1 VVKAQAS
8 LARAAAQELAGQVA
22 VVTGAARAIGRET
35 AETLAARGASIV
47 SIDLVDADETV
58 AAIESR
64 GGSALSIVSDVSA
77 EDAVGSAFERAL
89 EAFGRIDVLV
99 NNAGVFAGV
108 ERRPF
113 WEIPVDEWDRLMA
126 VNLRSVF
133 LCSRAASGPM
143 REARQGRIV
152 NIASNVITFGMANL
166 MHYVASKAAVV
177 GMTRSMARELGP
189 FGIAV
194 NAVAPGL
201 VTTEITVQTVPEEY
215 RKLVADGQCLTEAIL
230 PSDIAAAVAYL
241 AGPSARMVTGQTLLV
256 NGGATMGPA

>member
-1 VVKAQAS
+1 
-8 LARAAAQELAGQVA
+8 
-22 VVTGAARAIGRET
+22 
-35 AETLAARGASIV
+35 
-47 SIDLVDADETV
+47 
-58 AAIESR
+58 
-64 GGSALSIVSDVSA
+64 
-77 EDAVGSAFERAL
+77 
-89 EAFGRIDVLV
+89 
-99 NNAGVFAGV
+99 
-108 ERRPF
+108 
-113 WEIPVDEWDRLMA
+113 MA

-215 RKLVADGQCLTEAIL
+215 RKLVAAGQCLTEAIL